1 MATRTSA
8 LAHFLLNNWRNS
20 HSIAEALYESPADV
34 KKLRA
39 ARQALSRLRDALQ
52 SDQLPLDVP
61 AGRTLVLDER
71 WERKKEGQ
79 GSEKCFRLRMQDSHA
94 KQVSSTGLQQA
105 SWLQLWAP
113 PSSWTGWIV
122 SGFQTLER
130 DRSISHKHL
139 YTALSGPDNW
149 LTVAGSPVYKHA
161 ERCSG
166 EAVYSE
172 LHSPSKDWVTRSV
185 IYLGLGTGSGMA
197 DIQVVRELLENDRS
211 RTVRAVLM
219 DFSPVLLMETV
230 ANFNQEFVDEIAAG
244 RLLLFPILGDLE
256 QPQDWVNLLPT
267 IESQSSLLV
276 GMFGNTIGH
285 LQYRERATIQNIF
298 EQLNRWATQHGAPEW
313 TLRNSRMLLG
323 ISLQRMGGAPHGQT
337 KESSRRWLNLV
348 TDPLRTLLE
357 RSEGEYITKF
367 HQPDEWVEEE
377 GRTSLAELCL
387 RDGEERIVGRF
398 LHERLPYKPSDG
410 LTGVVQRY
418 IFAFDCDL
426 ELRGEEVFQ
435 RHHLPESRWSSQAS
449 LKARFSSGGDEV
461 VLCEVTQFK
470 LNSFRPALRRL
481 GMAHG
486 ESQVYKVK
494 VGNTTPYAVLA
505 FAPNPTQA

>member
-1 MATRTSA
+1 
-8 LAHFLLNNWRNS
+8 
-20 HSIAEALYESPADV
+20 
-34 KKLRA
+34 
-39 ARQALSRLRDALQ
+39 
-52 SDQLPLDVP
+52 
-61 AGRTLVLDER
+61 
-71 WERKKEGQ
+71 
-79 GSEKCFRLRMQDSHA
+79 
-94 KQVSSTGLQQA
+94 
-105 SWLQLWAP
+105 
-113 PSSWTGWIV
+113 
-122 SGFQTLER
+122 
-130 DRSISHKHL
+130 
-139 YTALSGPDNW
+139 
-149 LTVAGSPVYKHA
+149 
-161 ERCSG
+161 
-166 EAVYSE
+166 
-172 LHSPSKDWVTRSV
+172 
-185 IYLGLGTGSGMA
+185 
-197 DIQVVRELLENDRS
+197 
-211 RTVRAVLM
+211 
-219 DFSPVLLMETV
+219 
-230 ANFNQEFVDEIAAG
+230 
-244 RLLLFPILGDLE
+244 
-256 QPQDWVNLLPT
+256 
-267 IESQSSLLV
+267 
-276 GMFGNTIGH
+276 MFGNTIGH

>member
-1 MATRTSA
+1 MATRTSV
-8 LAHFLLNNWRNS
+8 LANYLLNSWRNS
-20 HSIAEALYESPADV
+20 HSISEELYGSPADP

-39 ARQALSRLRDALQ
+39 ARQALSRLREAIQ

-61 AGRTLVLDER
+61 AGRALVLDER

-94 KQVSSTGLQQA
+94 KPLSNSNLPQA

-122 SGFQTLER
+122 NGFQTLER

-149 LTVAGSPVYKHA
+149 LTVAGSPVYKQA

-166 EAVYSE
+166 EAIYSE
-172 LHSPSKDWVTRSV
+172 LHSSKHEWLTRSV
-185 IYLGLGTGSGMA
+185 VYLGLGTGSGMA
-197 DIQVVRELLENDRS
+197 DIQVVREILENDRG

-256 QPQDWVNLLPT
+256 QPQEWATLLPA
-267 IESQSSLLV
+267 IEGQSSLLV

-285 LQYRERATIQNIF
+285 LQYRERSTVQNIF
-298 EQLNRWATQHGAPEW
+298 EQLNGWAAKYGLPKW
-313 TLRNSRMLLG
+313 TLQNSRMLLG
-323 ISLQRMGGAPHGQT
+323 ISLQRTGGAPHGQGLDT
-337 KESSRRWLNLV
+337 SRRWLNLV
-348 TDPLRTLLE
+348 ADPLRTLLE
-357 RSEGEYITKF
+357 RAEGEYITK
-367 HQPDEWVEEE
+367 HRNPKDWIEEE
-377 GRTSLAELCL
+377 GRTTLAELFL
-387 RDGEERIVGRF
+387 RGSENEPVGRF

-426 ELRGEEVFQ
+426 ELKGEEVFQ
-435 RHHLPESRWSSQAS
+435 RHHLPESRWSQQAN
-449 LKARFSSGGDEV
+449 LRACFSSDGDEV

-486 ESQVYKVK
+486 ERQVYKVK
-494 VGNTTPYAVLA
+494 VGNATPYAVLA
-505 FAPNPTQA
+505 FAPSSPQA